1 MAKKKDSPDNV
12 NSNSQLYEMLSDA
25 LEWQKKRGGK
35 LYALGYIDFHFELRK
50 GEGGMEVWIKSTMLM
65 NSKECYSGI
74 SLHICIYGI
83 ALLKC
88 RNYNS

>member
-12 NSNSQLYEMLSDA
+12 NSNSQLYEMRSDA
-25 LEWQKKRGGK
+25 LEWQKKRGENSMHSGT
-35 LYALGYIDFHFELRK
+35 LTFILNC
-50 GEGGMEVWIKSTMLM
+50 EGGEVWIKSTMLM